1 MENHTGDLRAKEKRP
16 NFTKDMKEELGFS
29 EKILAHLKEDKD
41 VRRAAPRLVTLSA
54 CHACMPRLHVRT
66 ISEPLVRSL

>member
-29 EKILAHLKEDKD
+29 EKILEHLKEGND
-41 VRRAAPRLVTLSA
+41 VRRAAPHLL
-54 CHACMPRLHVRT
+54 L
-66 ISEPLVRSL
+66 